1 MDEFGAWD
9 LYWSLGSLNDQAF
22 GLEKMLKNISK
33 LNIVRIGSYI
43 TFSSLKKIGAGILES
58 FRGIIKETNLSH
70 HDSPVVDSIDAQLLT
85 MILDEEYAGHTL
97 GITDADLK
105 TEDDDEFY
113 NSILGGK
120 NPKNDVAVVSTK
132 KLTPLNIT
140 SDLEYDRFIDRTL
153 KVSLHEVGHNFGLTD
168 HASYKLAR
176 DGLLC
181 PMSRGEFNKFG
192 YRGYVKIIIDG
203 RGVIFCDECIDFL
216 KNVYGHG
223 LSSAPFLKDALVAS
237 PIDR

>member
-1 MDEFGAWD
+1 
-9 LYWSLGSLNDQAF
+9 
-22 GLEKMLKNISK
+22 MLKGASK

-43 TFSSLKKIGAGILES
+43 TYSSLKHIGAGILES
-58 FRGIIKETNLSH
+58 FRGMIDEVELSH
-70 HDSPVVDSIDAQLLT
+70 HDSPVVESIDALLLT
-85 MILDEEYAGHTL
+85 MILDQEYGGHTL

-120 NPKNDVAVVSTK
+120 NPKNDVAVVSTN
-132 KLTPLNIT
+132 KLSPLNIDT
-140 SDLEYDRFIDRTL
+140 DTEYELFVGRTL

-168 HASYKLAR
+168 HASYQPAG

-192 YRGYVKIIIDG
+192 YRGL
-203 RGVIFCDECIDFL
+203 CESHC
-216 KNVYGHG
+216 
-223 LSSAPFLKDALVAS
+223 
-237 PIDR
+237 

>member
-1 MDEFGAWD
+1 
-9 LYWSLGSLNDQAF
+9 
-22 GLEKMLKNISK
+22 MLKGVSK

-43 TFSSLKKIGAGILES
+43 TYSSLKQIGAGLLKS
-58 FRGIIKETNLSH
+58 FSGVIDEVELSH
-70 HDSPVVDSIDAQLLT
+70 HNSPVVESIDALLLT
-85 MILDEEYAGHTL
+85 MILDQEYSGHTL

-120 NPKNDVAVVSTK
+120 NPKNDVAVVSTN
-132 KLTPLNIT
+132 KLAPMKIATDT
-140 SDLEYDRFIDRTL
+140 EYEQFIARTL

-168 HASYKLAR
+168 HASYRPAG

-192 YRGYVKIIIDG
+192 YRGYVKVIVDG
-203 RGVIFCDECIDFL
+203 RGATFCDECIDFL
-216 KNVYGHG
+216 KNIYGH
-223 LSSAPFLKDALVAS
+223 SAATRQILKDALVA
-237 PIDR
+237 

>member
-1 MDEFGAWD
+1 
-9 LYWSLGSLNDQAF
+9 
-22 GLEKMLKNISK
+22 MLKGVSK
-33 LNIVRIGSYI
+33 LNLVRIGSYI
-43 TFSSLKKIGAGILES
+43 TYSSLKQIGVGILES
-58 FRGIIKETNLSH
+58 FKGVIDEVELAH
-70 HDSPVVDSIDAQLLT
+70 HDSPVVESIDALLLT
-85 MILDEEYAGHTL
+85 MILDQEYGGHTL

-132 KLTPLNIT
+132 KLVPLHLDT
-140 SDLEYDRFIDRTL
+140 DSEYELFIDRTL

-168 HASYKLAR
+168 HASYRPAG

-192 YRGYVKIIIDG
+192 YRGYVKAIVDG
-203 RGVIFCDECIDFL
+203 RGATFCDECIDFL
-216 KNVYGHG
+216 KNIYGRRNA
-223 LSSAPFLKDALVAS
+223 SRSIVKDALVA
-237 PIDR
+237 

>member
-1 MDEFGAWD
+1 
-9 LYWSLGSLNDQAF
+9 
-22 GLEKMLKNISK
+22 MLKNINK

-43 TFSSLKKIGAGILES
+43 TYSSLKKIADGILDS
-58 FRGIIKETNLSH
+58 FRGIIKETDLSH
-70 HDSPVVDSIDAQLLT
+70 HDSPVVESIDAQLLT
-85 MILDEEYAGHTL
+85 MILDEEYSGPTL

-105 TEDDDEFY
+105 TEDEDAFY

-120 NPKNDVAVVSTK
+120 NPKNDVAVVSTH
-132 KLTPLNIT
+132 KLKPPNMD
-140 SDLEYDRFIDRTL
+140 SDRDYDLFVDRTL

-203 RGVIFCDECIDFL
+203 RGRAFCDECTDFL
-216 KNVYGHG
+216 TGVYIGRM
-223 LSSAPFLKDALVAS
+223 SSTQFLKDVLVIL
-237 PIDR
+237 PN